1 MTQGERVKKL
11 RKELGLTLEK
21 FGQPLGVG
29 KTALSRIENGV
40 NNLTEQ
46 MALAICRTYDVRR
59 EWLVDGVGEM
69 WIGKTLDEEIAEFLT
84 NVTMEGDEGF
94 KHRLVAALARLDANG
109 WKALEGLI
117 EEMGKDPEN

>member
-1 MTQGERVKKL
+1 MKDRIKKL
-11 RKELGLTLEK
+11 RKALGLTQQEFAEK
-21 FGQPLGVG
+21 IGVKRNTVAQYEMG
-29 KTALSRIENGV
+29 RNEPIESV
-40 NNLTEQ
+40 ITL
-46 MALAICRTYDVRR
+46 ICRTYDVRR

-69 WIGKTLDEEIAEFLT
+69 WIEKTLDEEIAEFLT

-117 EEMGKDPEN
+117 EEMGKDSER

>member
-21 FGQPLGVG
+21 FGQPLGVR
-29 KTALSRIENGV
+29 KTTISEIENDK

-69 WIGKTLDEEIAEFLT
+69 WIEKTLDEEIAEFLT

-94 KHRLVAALARLDANG
+94 KHRLVAALAHLDADG

-117 EEMGKDPEN
+117 EEMGKDSEN